1 MASISASSPA
11 SGGLFQSKLARY
23 YGYFTIGF
31 LIFTILL
38 VTFELNFGISQQ
50 VIAWL
55 FLILTF
61 GLYGIIGI
69 ATRTKVLD
77 EYYVAGRSVPAI
89 FNGMATGADWMSA
102 ASFLSMAGQVYGL
115 GYDGLAYIMG
125 WTGGYVLL
133 ALLFAPYIRKFGQY
147 TIPDFVG
154 ARYGSNLART
164 VAAIMAII
172 TSFTYVTA
180 QVVGVGLVMSR
191 IITVPCALAQG
202 VQSIIAA
209 VFFFMKVAPVTCADP
224 AAFINFPFESGVVL
238 GLAGVLFCS
247 FLGGMKAVTW
257 TQVAQYIILIVA
269 YIIPVTFLSIRLTN
283 NPIPQ
288 LAYGQAI
295 QNVARLEAEQ
305 KIAKQ
310 YVPPYNEPMSNAGA
324 VAALDAFNKYFGT
337 NLAVPAAQAIPDT
350 KKPELGDHRGRPWE
364 FLALTLCLMAGTAGL
379 PHILVRFY
387 TVPSIKESRR
397 SVFWALFFI
406 FLLYFTAPAYAAFG
420 RWNILQNIVGSKVGV
435 NEAGAVTLSD
445 KVSGEAFK
453 WFSPYARTGL
463 LTIRDLN
470 TLTGVDPKKLP
481 AWAAGMVTAG
491 TLVHTDANA
500 DGKVQVAELSGTAA
514 TPAATD
520 GVLQF
525 GELDINNDLI
535 VLGTPEFAGLPYTI
549 AALVAAGGLAA
560 ALSTADGLLVVIAS
574 AVAHDVFFKMINPT
588 AKAATRMR
596 LGKTMIL
603 VAAYISA
610 AMAVPRLAFIAQMVA
625 WAFSFAAS
633 TFFPIVL
640 LGIFW
645 KRANKWGAI
654 AGMIGGFLVTLLYM
668 ANNYTNPAFN
678 IAGISHLSS
687 GVFGM
692 IVNFVLTIVVSKL
705 TAEPSAEIQNM
716 VERLRNPIGEME
728 ETTEAG
734 LATH

>member
-1 MASISASSPA
+1 MATIASSSSA
-11 SGGLFQSKLARY
+11 DQSTSIVSSKLVRY

-38 VTFELNFGISQQ
+38 VTLEINFGLPQQ
-50 VIAWL
+50 IIAWL

-154 ARYGSNLART
+154 TRYGGSFART

-191 IITVPCALAQG
+191 VVTVPCWLAQI
-202 VQSIIAA
+202 VQGIIQ
-209 VFFFMKVAPVTCADP
+209 VIFFFMKVAPVACAD
-224 AAFINFPFESGVVL
+224 ASALTNFPVESGIAL

-257 TQVAQYIILIVA
+257 TQVAQYVILIVA
-269 YIIPVTFLSIRLTN
+269 YLVPVTFLAVRLTGI
-283 NPIPQ
+283 PIPQ
-288 LAYGQAI
+288 LAYGQALTNI
-295 QNVARLEAEQ
+295 TRLESEQ
-305 KIAKQ
+305 KIAKA
-310 YVPPYNEPMSNAGA
+310 YVPPYNEPLSNAGGA
-324 VAALDAFNKYFGT
+324 AALKAFNDYFGS
-337 NLAVPAAQAIPDT
+337 NIAVPKVQAVNT
-350 KKPELGDHRGRPWE
+350 WLGTPWE
-364 FLALTLCLMAGTAGL
+364 FLALTFCLMAGTAGL

-387 TVPSIKESRR
+387 TVPSVKESRR
-397 SVFWALFFI
+397 SVFWSLFFI

-420 RWNILQNIVGSKVGV
+420 RWNILENIVGSKIT
-435 NEAGAVTLSD
+435 VTGGKIALVD
-445 KVSGEAFK
+445 KGTGEAYK
-453 WFSPYARTGL
+453 WYAPYARTGL
-463 LTIRDLN
+463 LTIRDL
-470 TLTGVDPKKLP
+470 TVLDGVDAKKLP
-481 AWAAGMVTAG
+481 AWAAALVTGGSLA
-491 TLVHTDANA
+491 HADANA
-500 DGKVQVAELSGTAA
+500 DGKVQTAELSGKAV
-514 TPAATD
+514 TPASTD

-535 VLGTPEFAGLPYTI
+535 VLGTPEFSGLPYTI

-574 AVAHDVFFKMINPT
+574 AVAHDVFYKIINPR
-588 AKAATRMR
+588 ARPATRMR
-596 LGKTMIL
+596 LGKLMIL
-603 VAAYISA
+603 IAAYCSA
-610 AMAVPRLAFIAQMVA
+610 VLALPRLAFISQMVA

-633 TFFPIVL
+633 TFFPILL

-645 KRANKWGAI
+645 KRANRAGAVS
-654 AGMIGGFLVTLLYM
+654 GMIGGFLTTLVYLWS
-668 ANNYTNPAFN
+668 NYNDPTFN
-678 IAGISHLSS
+678 ILGISHLSS
-687 GVFGM
+687 GIFGM

-705 TAEPSAEIQNM
+705 TAPPPQEIQDM
-716 VERLRNPIGEME
+716 VEQLRNPVGEMFE
-728 ETTEAG
+728 VGEAG
-734 LATH
+734 LQTR